1 MPTVTR
7 RPRGKEMNSAKTL
20 RSISLALML
29 GALAQAQVP
38 SHIAIQ
44 SGNGGSV
51 IAPTDPGGLLNIGPY
66 VWISDSKGILS
77 FLTSSSNPAPLE
89 TGIYA
94 FNIGNWSIDNLACL
108 PFCSTGQMVKV
119 NDTLAFAT
127 VWDHS
132 QGGRHGGLWMLQFLS
147 PLPDPNTSIFAIN
160 SAIELAGNKGLGGN
174 QPTSIAI
181 GPDGAAY
188 FGNLKNNNLL
198 RLPQPTNIDPNQNVI
213 SVGSVQSG
221 RAIYA
226 LAFNGSKLY
235 AGVGDG
241 FYVFGANS
249 DITQCSG
256 NANNCGT
263 PKLLMGGTS
272 VNGVAADGLGHAYFV
287 AGSGFLYRYNVSAG
301 TITQADSGLI
311 IEAGHTSTLA
321 FDKDGNLWTGEQPAG
336 GDFPNGGRVRVYLAT
351 DLANLP

>member
-1 MPTVTR
+1 
-7 RPRGKEMNSAKTL
+7 
-20 RSISLALML
+20 
-29 GALAQAQVP
+29 
-38 SHIAIQ
+38 
-44 SGNGGSV
+44 
-51 IAPTDPGGLLNIGPY
+51 
-66 VWISDSKGILS
+66 
-77 FLTSSSNPAPLE
+77 
-89 TGIYA
+89 
-94 FNIGNWSIDNLACL
+94 
-108 PFCSTGQMVKV
+108 
-119 NDTLAFAT
+119 
-127 VWDHS
+127 
-132 QGGRHGGLWMLQFLS
+132 MLQFLS

-160 SAIELAGNKGLGGN
+160 SAIQLAANKGLGGN

-181 GPDGAAY
+181 GPDGGAY

-221 RAIYA
+221 KPIYA
-226 LAFNGSKLY
+226 LAFNGDKLY

-272 VNGVAADGLGHAYFV
+272 VNGVAADGLGHVYFV
-287 AGSGFLYRYNVSAG
+287 ASSGFLDRYNVSAG
-301 TITQADSGLI
+301 TITQVDSGLI
-311 IEAGHTSTLA
+311 IEAGHTSTLG
-321 FDKDGNLWTGEQPAG
+321 FDKDGNLWVGEQPVGA
-336 GDFPNGGRVRVYLAT
+336 DIPNGGRVRVYLAT